1 VEAYVISRSEARTSY
16 FMITKGFMPIPGI
29 RSFVIMESHAL
40 SAVGL
45 LVVSGN

>member
-1 VEAYVISRSEARTSY
+1 
-16 FMITKGFMPIPGI
+16 MPIPGI